1 MPIFASRN
9 LGTMSFEN
17 LNLNNQLRN
26 AISDLGYTEPT
37 KIQQDAFPC
46 IMSGR
51 DVVGI
56 AQTGTGKT
64 FAYLMPI
71 LRMLPFSEQK
81 HPRVLIVVP
90 TRELVVQVLDA
101 LDKLTPYI
109 NVRYGGIYGGANIN
123 KQKEMIHNG
132 LDILVSTPR
141 RVIDLGMIG
150 ALKLKF
156 IQKLVIDEVD
166 EIFNLGFR
174 LQLIDIIDLV
184 PKKKQGILFSATMTD
199 EVSELIQ
206 EFFPNPI
213 NVESAASGTRLE
225 NIEQMAFEVPNFY
238 TKINLLNYLLQDD
251 EDMSRVLVFIKH
263 KYLADLVFNEINGMA
278 TYPED
283 TFALIHSNKTQNYR
297 LRSVENFK
305 AGKHRVLI
313 TTDVLSRGMDIPGV
327 THVINF
333 DLPKEAE
340 AYMHRIGRT
349 GRAENEGFAISF
361 ITEKNAEILE
371 EIETLM
377 DYEIPKYG
385 LPEDVFIES
394 KLLEEEVEMEDITP
408 YQKLGSKEF
417 APGPAFHEKSEK
429 NKKVNLGGSY
439 RREIAKKYKKPQRRR
454 PKK

>member
-1 MPIFASRN
+1 
-9 LGTMSFEN
+9 MSFEN
-17 LNLNNQLRN
+17 LNLNTQLRN
-26 AISDLGYTEPT
+26 AIADLGYTEPT
-37 KIQQDAFPC
+37 KIQEQAFSS

-64 FAYLMPI
+64 FAYLLPI

-109 NVRYGGIYGGANIN
+109 NIRYGGIYGGANLN

-141 RVIDLGMIG
+141 RVIDLGMVG
-150 ALKLKF
+150 ALKLKN

-174 LQLIDIIDLV
+174 LQLIDIIDLL
-184 PKKKQGILFSATMTD
+184 PKKKQAILFSATMTE

-206 EFFPNPI
+206 EFFKNPI
-213 NVESAASGTRLE
+213 NVESAASGSRLE
-225 NIEQMAFEVPNFY
+225 NIEQIAFEVPNFY
-238 TKINLLNYLLQDD
+238 TKINLLNYLLQED

-263 KYLADLVFNEINGMA
+263 KYLADLVFNEIQGMA
-278 TYPED
+278 EYPEES
-283 TFALIHSNKTQNYR
+283 FALIHSNKTQNYR

-305 AGKHRVLI
+305 EGKHRVLI
-313 TTDVLSRGMDIPGV
+313 TTDVLSRGVDIPNI

-349 GRAENEGFAISF
+349 GRAENEGFALSF
-361 ITEKNAEILE
+361 ITKKDAEILE

-377 DYEIPKYG
+377 DYEIPKYEM
-385 LPEDVFIES
+385 PEEIFIES
-394 KLLEEEVEMEDITP
+394 KLLEEEVEIDEITA

-417 APGPAFHEKSEK
+417 APGPAFHEKKEK
-429 NKKVNLGGSY
+429 NQKVNLGGSY
-439 RREIAKKYKKPQRRR
+439 RRIIAKKYKKPQRRY

>member
-1 MPIFASRN
+1 
-9 LGTMSFEN
+9 MSFEN

-37 KIQQDAFPC
+37 KIQKDAFSC

-90 TRELVVQVLDA
+90 TRELVVQVLEA
-101 LDKLTPYI
+101 LDKLTTYL

-123 KQKEMIHNG
+123 KQKEMIHEG

-141 RVIDLGMIG
+141 RVIDLGMTG

-184 PKKKQGILFSATMTD
+184 PKKKQAILFSATMTN
-199 EVSELIQ
+199 EVESLIQ
-206 EFFPNPI
+206 EFFQNPI
-213 NVESAASGTRLE
+213 YVEAAASGTRLE

-238 TKINLLNYLLQDD
+238 TKINLLNHLLQDD
-251 EDMSRVLVFIKH
+251 DDMSRVLVFIKH

-278 TYPED
+278 AYAEE

-305 AGKHRVLI
+305 AGNHRVLI
-313 TTDVLSRGMDIPGV
+313 TTDVLSRGMDIPGI

-361 ITEKNAEILE
+361 ITEKNTEILE

-377 DYEIPKYG
+377 NYEIPKYE
-385 LPEDVFIES
+385 LPEEIFIES
-394 KLLEEEVEMEDITP
+394 KLLEEEVEVENITP

-429 NKKVNLGGSY
+429 NQKTNQGGSY
-439 RREIAKKYKKPQRRR
+439 RRNLAKKYKKPQRRR

>member
-1 MPIFASRN
+1 
-9 LGTMSFEN
+9 MSFEN
-17 LNLNNQLRN
+17 LNLNNALRN
-26 AISDLGYTEPT
+26 ALSDLGYIEPT
-37 KIQQDAFPC
+37 KIQEQAFSC

-51 DVVGI
+51 DVVGV

-64 FAYLMPI
+64 FAYLLPI
-71 LRMLPFSEQK
+71 LRMLPYSEQR

-90 TRELVVQVLDA
+90 TRELVVQVIEA
-101 LDKLTPYI
+101 LDKLTPYLNI
-109 NVRYGGIYGGANIN
+109 RYGGIYGGANIN
-123 KQKEMIHNG
+123 KQKDMIHNG

-141 RVIDLGMIG
+141 RVIDLGLSG
-150 ALKLKF
+150 ALKLKA

-174 LQLIDIIDLV
+174 LQLIDIIDLL
-184 PKKKQGILFSATMTD
+184 PQKKQTILFSATMTD

-206 EFFPNPI
+206 EFFKNPI

-238 TKINLLNYLLQDD
+238 TKINLLNFLLQED

-263 KYLADLVFNEINGMA
+263 KYLADLVFNEIQGMA
-278 TYPED
+278 EYPED

-305 AGKHRVLI
+305 DGKHRVLI
-313 TTDVLSRGMDIPGV
+313 TTDVLSRGMDIPNV

-333 DLPKEAE
+333 DFPKEAE

-349 GRAENEGFAISF
+349 GRAEQEGVALSF
-361 ITEKNAEILE
+361 VTEKDTEIIAEIE
-371 EIETLM
+371 GLM

-385 LPEDVFIES
+385 MPDDVYIDSRLIDDEIER
-394 KLLEEEVEMEDITP
+394 EDITE
-408 YQKLGSKEF
+408 YNKLGSKEF
-417 APGPAFHEKSEK
+417 APGPAFHEKKEK

-439 RREIAKKYKKPQRRR
+439 RREIAKKYKKPQRRK

>member
-1 MPIFASRN
+1 
-9 LGTMSFEN
+9 MSFEN
-17 LNLNNQLRN
+17 LNLNNPLRN
-26 AISDLGYTEPT
+26 AIADLGYTEPT
-37 KIQQDAFPC
+37 KIQSEAFPC

-71 LRMLPFSEQK
+71 LRMLPFSDQK

-90 TRELVVQVLDA
+90 TRELVVQVIDA

-156 IQKLVIDEVD
+156 IQKFVIDEVD

-184 PKKKQGILFSATMTD
+184 PQKKQSILFSATMTD
-199 EVSELIQ
+199 EVSQLIQ
-206 EFFPNPI
+206 DFFKNPI
-213 NVESAASGTRLE
+213 SVEAAASGTRLQ
-225 NIEQMAFEVPNFY
+225 NIDQVAFEVPNFY
-238 TKINLLNYLLQDD
+238 TKINLLNYFLQ
-251 EDMSRVLVFIKH
+251 EDPEMSRVLVFIKH
-263 KYLADLVFNEINGMA
+263 KYLADLVYNEIQGMA
-278 TYPED
+278 KYPED
-283 TFALIHSNKTQNYR
+283 SFALIHSNKTQNYR

-305 AGKHRVLI
+305 EGKHRVLI
-313 TTDVLSRGMDIPGV
+313 TTDVLSRGVDIPNI
-327 THVINF
+327 THVVNF

-349 GRAENEGFAISF
+349 GRAENQGFAISF
-361 ITEKNAEILE
+361 ITPKNEEILT
-371 EIETLM
+371 EIESLM

-385 LPEDVFIES
+385 LPEEVFVES
-394 KLLEEEVEMEDITP
+394 KLLEEEVEMDDITP
-408 YQKLGSKEF
+408 YQKVGSKEY

-429 NKKVNLGGSY
+429 NSKTNQGGSY
-439 RREIAKKYKKPQRRR
+439 RRELAKKYKKPQRRR

>member
-1 MPIFASRN
+1 MPIFAVRN
-9 LGTMSFEN
+9 LGNMSFEN

-26 AISDLGYTEPT
+26 ALNDLGYTQPT
-37 KIQQDAFPC
+37 KIQKEAFPC

-51 DVVGI
+51 DVVGV

-64 FAYLMPI
+64 FAYLLPI
-71 LRMLPFSEQK
+71 LRMLPYSEQK

-101 LDKLTPYI
+101 LEKLTTYI
-109 NVRYGGIYGGANIN
+109 NVRFGGLYGGANIN

-199 EVSELIQ
+199 DVSDLIQ
-206 EFFPNPI
+206 EFFVNPI
-213 NVESAASGTRLE
+213 NVEAAASGTRLE
-225 NIEQMAFEVPNFY
+225 NIEQIAFEVPNFY
-238 TKINLLNYLLQDD
+238 TKINLLNHLLQDD
-251 EDMSRVLVFIKH
+251 EEMSKVLVFIKH
-263 KYLADLVFNEINGMA
+263 KYLADLVYNEIQGMA
-278 TYPED
+278 EYPED
-283 TFALIHSNKTQNYR
+283 SFALIHSNKTQNYR
-297 LRSVENFK
+297 LRSVQNFRE
-305 AGKHRVLI
+305 GKHRVLI
-313 TTDVLSRGMDIPGV
+313 TTDVLSRGMDISGV

-349 GRAENEGFAISF
+349 GRAESEGFAISF
-361 ITEKNAEILE
+361 IVEKNKEILE
-371 EIETLM
+371 EIEALM
-377 DYEIPKYG
+377 DYEIPRYEMPDG
-385 LPEDVFIES
+385 IFIET
-394 KLLEEEVEMEDITP
+394 KLLEEEVEIDITP

-429 NKKVNLGGSY
+429 NSKVNLGGSY
-439 RREIAKKYKKPQRRR
+439 RRIIAKKYKKPQRRR

>member
-1 MPIFASRN
+1 
-9 LGTMSFEN
+9 MSFEN
-17 LNLNNQLRN
+17 LNLNNALRN

-37 KIQQDAFPC
+37 KIQEQAFSS

-51 DVVGI
+51 DVVGV

-71 LRMLPFSEQK
+71 LRMLSFSDQK
-81 HPRVLIVVP
+81 HPRVLVVVP
-90 TRELVVQVLDA
+90 TRELVVQVIEA

-123 KQKEMIHNG
+123 KQKEMIHAG

-141 RVIDLGMIG
+141 RVIDLGISG
-150 ALKLKF
+150 ALKLKK
-156 IQKLVIDEVD
+156 IQKFVIDEVD

-174 LQLIDIIDLV
+174 LQLVDIIDLL
-184 PKKKQGILFSATMTD
+184 PQKKQTILFSATMTD

-206 EFFPNPI
+206 DFFKDPI
-213 NVESAASGTRLE
+213 SIEAAASGTRLE
-225 NIEQMAFEVPNFY
+225 NIEQMAFQVPNFY
-238 TKINLLNYLLQDD
+238 TKINLLNYLLQED

-263 KYLADLVFNEINGMA
+263 KYLADLVFNEIQGMA
-278 TYPED
+278 AYPED
-283 TFALIHSNKTQNYR
+283 AFALIHSNKTQNYR

-305 AGKHRVLI
+305 EGKHRILI
-313 TTDVLSRGMDIPGV
+313 TTDVLSRGMDIPNV
-327 THVINF
+327 THVVNF

-361 ITEKNAEILE
+361 VTKKDDEIVE

-377 DYEIPKYG
+377 DYKVPKYG
-385 LPEDVFIES
+385 MPDDVFVDSRLID
-394 KLLEEEVEMEDITP
+394 EEVERDVLIE

-429 NKKVNLGGSY
+429 NSKVNLGGSY
-439 RREIAKKYKKPQRRR
+439 RREIAKKYKKPQRRA

>member
-1 MPIFASRN
+1 
-9 LGTMSFEN
+9 MSFEN

-37 KIQQDAFPC
+37 KIQKDAFSC

-90 TRELVVQVLDA
+90 TRELVVQVLEA
-101 LDKLTPYI
+101 LDKLTTYL

-123 KQKEMIHNG
+123 KQKEMIHEG

-141 RVIDLGMIG
+141 RVIDLGMTG

-184 PKKKQGILFSATMTD
+184 PKKKQAILFSATMTN
-199 EVSELIQ
+199 EVESLIQ
-206 EFFPNPI
+206 EFFQNPI
-213 NVESAASGTRLE
+213 YVEAAASGTRLE

-238 TKINLLNYLLQDD
+238 TKINLLNHLLQDD
-251 EDMSRVLVFIKH
+251 DDMSRVLVFIKH

-278 TYPED
+278 AYAEE

-305 AGKHRVLI
+305 AGNHRVLI
-313 TTDVLSRGMDIPGV
+313 TTDVLSRGMDIPGI

-361 ITEKNAEILE
+361 ITEKNTEILE

-377 DYEIPKYG
+377 NYEIPKYE
-385 LPEDVFIES
+385 LPEEIFIES
-394 KLLEEEVEMEDITP
+394 KLLEEEVEVENITP

-429 NKKVNLGGSY
+429 NKKTNQGGSY
-439 RREIAKKYKKPQRRR
+439 RRNLAKKYKKPQRRR

>member
-1 MPIFASRN
+1 
-9 LGTMSFEN
+9 MSFEN

-37 KIQQDAFPC
+37 KIQEQAFSS

-51 DVVGI
+51 DVVGV

-64 FAYLMPI
+64 FAYLLPI
-71 LRMLPFSEQK
+71 LRMLPYSEQK

-123 KQKEMIHNG
+123 KQKDMIHHG

-141 RVIDLGMIG
+141 RVIDLGMSG
-150 ALKLKF
+150 ALKLKT

-174 LQLIDIIDLV
+174 LQLVDIIDLV
-184 PKKKQGILFSATMTD
+184 PRKKQTILFSATMTE
-199 EVSELIQ
+199 EVKTLIND
-206 EFFPNPI
+206 FFNNPI
-213 NVESAASGTRLE
+213 NVEAAASGTRLE
-225 NIEQMAFEVPNFY
+225 NIEQMAFEAPNFY
-238 TKINLLNYLLQDD
+238 TKINLLNHLLQED

-263 KYLADLVFNEINGMA
+263 KYLADLVFNEIQGMA
-278 TYPED
+278 EYPD
-283 TFALIHSNKTQNYR
+283 DNFALIHSNKTQNYR

-313 TTDVLSRGMDIPGV
+313 TTDVLSRGMDIPGI

-361 ITEKNAEILE
+361 ITERDTEIVA

-385 LPEDVFIES
+385 MPDSIYIES
-394 KLLEEEVEMEDITP
+394 RLLEEEVEKEDITP

-417 APGPAFHEKSEK
+417 APGPSFHEKSEK

>member
-1 MPIFASRN
+1 
-9 LGTMSFEN
+9 MSFEN

-37 KIQQDAFPC
+37 KIQKDAFSC

-90 TRELVVQVLDA
+90 TRELVVQVLEA
-101 LDKLTPYI
+101 LDKLTTYL

-123 KQKEMIHNG
+123 KQKEMIHEG

-141 RVIDLGMIG
+141 RVIDLGMTG

-184 PKKKQGILFSATMTD
+184 PKKKQAILFSATMTN
-199 EVSELIQ
+199 EVESLIQ
-206 EFFPNPI
+206 EFFQNPI
-213 NVESAASGTRLE
+213 YVEAAASGTRLE

-238 TKINLLNYLLQDD
+238 TKINLLNHLLQDD
-251 EDMSRVLVFIKH
+251 DDMSRVLVFIKH

-278 TYPED
+278 AYAEE

-305 AGKHRVLI
+305 AGNHRVLI
-313 TTDVLSRGMDIPGV
+313 TTDVLSRGMDIPGI

-361 ITEKNAEILE
+361 ITEKNTEILE

-377 DYEIPKYG
+377 NYEIPKYE
-385 LPEDVFIES
+385 LPEEIFIES
-394 KLLEEEVEMEDITP
+394 KLLEEEVEVENITP

-429 NKKVNLGGSY
+429 N
-439 RREIAKKYKKPQRRR
+439 Q
-454 PKK
+454 

>member
-1 MPIFASRN
+1 MQLQN
-9 LGTMSFEN
+9 LGIMSFEN
-17 LNLNNQLRN
+17 LNLNASLRN

-37 KIQQDAFPC
+37 KIQEQAFSC

-51 DVVGI
+51 DVVGV

-64 FAYLMPI
+64 FAYLLPI

-90 TRELVVQVLDA
+90 TRELVIQVLEA
-101 LDKLTPYI
+101 LEKLTPYI
-109 NVRYGGIYGGANIN
+109 NIRYGGIYGGANIN
-123 KQKEMIHNG
+123 KQKDMIHKG

-141 RVIDLGMIG
+141 RVIDLGMSG
-150 ALKLKF
+150 ALKLKN
-156 IQKLVIDEVD
+156 IQKFVIDEVD

-174 LQLIDIIDLV
+174 LQLIDIIDLL
-184 PKKKQGILFSATMTD
+184 PQKKQTILFSATMTD

-206 EFFPNPI
+206 EFFNNPI

-238 TKINLLNYLLQDD
+238 TKINLLNFLLQED
-251 EDMSRVLVFIKH
+251 EEMSRVLVFIKH
-263 KYLADLVFNEINGMA
+263 KYLADLVFNEIQGMA
-278 TYPED
+278 EYPED

-305 AGKHRVLI
+305 DGKHRVLI
-313 TTDVLSRGMDIPGV
+313 TTDVLSRGMDIPNV

-333 DLPKEAE
+333 DFPKEAE

-361 ITEKNAEILE
+361 VTEKDAEIIT

-385 LPEDVFIES
+385 MPDDVFIDSRLIDDEI
-394 KLLEEEVEMEDITP
+394 EREDLP
-408 YQKLGSKEF
+408 EYQKLGSKEF
-417 APGPAFHEKSEK
+417 APGPAFHEKKEK
-429 NKKVNLGGSY
+429 NQKVNLGGSY
-439 RREIAKKYKKPQRRR
+439 RREIAKKYKKPQRRK

>member
-1 MPIFASRN
+1 
-9 LGTMSFEN
+9 MSFEN
-17 LNLNNQLRN
+17 LNLNNSLRN
-26 AISDLGYTEPT
+26 AIADLGYTEPT
-37 KIQQDAFPC
+37 KIQEQAFPC

-51 DVVGI
+51 DVVGV

-64 FAYLMPI
+64 FAYLLPI

-81 HPRVLIVVP
+81 HPRVLVVVP
-90 TRELVVQVLDA
+90 TRELVVQVIDA

-109 NVRYGGIYGGANIN
+109 NIRYGGIYGGANIN
-123 KQKEMIHNG
+123 KQKDMIHAG

-141 RVIDLGMIG
+141 RVIDLGMSG
-150 ALKLKF
+150 ALKLKN

-184 PKKKQGILFSATMTD
+184 PQKKQTILFSATMTD
-199 EVSELIQ
+199 EVSALIQ
-206 EFFPNPI
+206 EFFNNPI

-238 TKINLLNYLLQDD
+238 TKINLLNFLLQED

-263 KYLADLVFNEINGMA
+263 KYLADLVFNEIQGMA
-278 TYPED
+278 DYPED

-305 AGKHRVLI
+305 DGKHRVLI
-313 TTDVLSRGMDIPGV
+313 TTDVLSRGMDIPNV

-333 DLPKEAE
+333 DFPKEAE

-361 ITEKNAEILE
+361 VTKKDDEIVS

-385 LPEDVFIES
+385 MPDEVFIDS
-394 KLLEEEVEMEDITP
+394 RLIDEEIEKDDISE

-429 NKKVNLGGSY
+429 NSKVNLGGSY
-439 RREIAKKYKKPQRRR
+439 RRELAKKYKKPRRR
-454 PKK
+454 APKK